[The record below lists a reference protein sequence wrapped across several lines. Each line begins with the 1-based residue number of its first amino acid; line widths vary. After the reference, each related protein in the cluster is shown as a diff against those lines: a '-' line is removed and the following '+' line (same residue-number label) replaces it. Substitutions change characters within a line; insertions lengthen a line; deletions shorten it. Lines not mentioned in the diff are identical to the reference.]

1 MKSISY
7 INANGDTVLITVVN
21 DNLVAVYLFGFNI
34 IGRLTDKQKQYVL
47 GLVQS

>member
-1 MKSISY
+1 MKNLSY
-7 INANGDTVLITVVN
+7 TNVNGDTVLITVIN

-34 IGRLTDKQKQYVL
+34 VGRLTEQQKQYVL